1 MNGEIG
7 DPKELDNVEGG
18 VEADEFSEDTVILED
33 IADDDLTD
41 LSVELDVSQLVA
53 KLDSTDVDDIRRRR
67 EIHRRLEEIRD
78 QKETEEM
85 LDSTFNFNM
94 DDDL

>member
-33 IADDDLTD
+33 IADDDPDD

-78 QKETEEM
+78 QKETEKM

>member
-7 DPKELDNVEGG
+7 ELKELDNVEGG
-18 VEADEFSEDTVILED
+18 VEADEFSEETVILED
-33 IADDDLTD
+33 IEDDELTD

-53 KLDSTDVDDIRRRR
+53 KLDSIDGDDVLRRR

-78 QKETEEM
+78 QKEAEKM
-85 LDSTFNFNM
+85 IDSTFNFNL
-94 DDDL
+94 DDEL